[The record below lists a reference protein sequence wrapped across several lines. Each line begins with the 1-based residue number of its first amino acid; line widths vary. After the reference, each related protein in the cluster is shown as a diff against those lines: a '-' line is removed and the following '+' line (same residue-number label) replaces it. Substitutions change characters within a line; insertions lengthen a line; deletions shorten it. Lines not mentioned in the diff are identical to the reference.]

1 MTLISGTRLGPYEI
15 LAPLGAGG
23 MGEVYRARDSKLKRD
38 VAIKVLPQSLAAD
51 PDALERFEREALAVA
66 ALSHPNI
73 LSIFDFGKHDGI
85 SYAVMELL
93 EGETLR
99 RKLHTGPISQQQA
112 VDYAVQAAKGLSA
125 AHEKNIV
132 HRDLKPENLF
142 VSKDGHLK
150 ILDFGLA
157 KQIEAVAPSEMT
169 SAPTTYTRPGVV
181 LGTMGYM
188 SPEQVRG
195 RGVDHRSDIFSFGA
209 ILYEMLTGQTAFR
222 KETESDTMA
231 AVMRDDPPEM
241 SSSGRSIPA
250 SVDSVVRH
258 CLEKDPANRF
268 QTAKEIVSALTQAS
282 GPNVWTAPRAADS
295 ASGPR
300 RGVIAIVAVSLAF
313 LLVVAAFSILKA
325 RGPGG
330 ATPTLDTA
338 PREPSI
344 AVLPFVNLSAEKD
357 KEYFSDGISEDLS
370 NLLARI
376 PELQV
381 TARTSAFSFKGK
393 EVAIP
398 EIARQLHVAHVL
410 EGSVRMSGNQM
421 RITAQ
426 LIDAATDKQLWSE
439 TYDRKLDDV
448 FAIQDEIAADVVKQ
462 LKVEILGAAPRA
474 RHTDPEAY
482 ALYLQAVQL
491 TKKRSAEAFAQGDA
505 LLARVLEIDPR
516 YVPAWAQVAGN
527 AINEVTIGMVPKE
540 QGHPRAH
547 EAATKALAIDPD
559 YARAHASLGSLA
571 IFQGDIPA
579 AARHFERALALDP
592 ADLVV
597 LGNSSAV
604 LKGLGRLNDA
614 IALDEAVVRRDPVNT
629 SWLFNLA
636 SAQNWAGRYD
646 DAIGS
651 LHAVLTLNPGFAG
664 SHLVL
669 GEALLGKG
677 DAAGALVEIEQE
689 THEAFRMIGLPMA
702 YHALGREADSDA
714 ALAALIEKWGKDA
727 PYDVAYVHAFRG
739 EADSAFE
746 WLDKSAAAK
755 DPSLVLLLVENLFD
769 NIHSDPRWLPFLRKL
784 GKAPEQLAG
793 ITFKVTMP
801 GGAAGR

>member
-1 MTLISGTRLGPYEI
+1 MRYVLHTVDLNPGGRYRATDDSQWPSMTLSAGTRLGPYEI

-99 RKLHTGPISQQQA
+99 RKLHTGPLSEQQA
-112 VDYAVQAAKGLSA
+112 VDYALQTAKGLSA
-125 AHEKNIV
+125 AHEKNIL

-150 ILDFGLA
+150 ILDFGLS
-157 KQIEAVAPSEMT
+157 KQMEAIAPSEMT
-169 SAPTTYTRPGVV
+169 SAPTTYTRPGTVM
-181 LGTMGYM
+181 GTMGYS

-195 RGVDHRSDIFSFGA
+195 RPVDHRSDIFSFGA

-222 KETESDTMA
+222 RDTASDTMA

-250 SVDSVVRH
+250 SLDNVVRH

-268 QTAKEIVSALTQAS
+268 QTAKDIVFALTAAS
-282 GPNVWTAPRAADS
+282 GPTVWTAPRGA
-295 ASGPR
+295 
-300 RGVIAIVAVSLAF
+300 VAVSRPRRRMMPIAMVGLAV
-313 LLVVAAFSILKA
+313 LVVAAVVAMIFS
-325 RGPGG
+325 GPGG
-330 ATPTLDTA
+330 AAPVLDA
-338 PREPSI
+338 AAREPSI
-344 AVLPFVNLSAEKD
+344 AVLPFVNLSADKD
-357 KEYFSDGISEDLS
+357 KEYLSDGISEDLS

-393 EVAIP
+393 DVAIP

-448 FAIQDEIAADVVKQ
+448 FAIQDEIAADVVNQ
-462 LKVEILGAAPRA
+462 LQVKILGSTPKA

-491 TKKRSAEAFAQGDA
+491 TRKRSAEAFAQGDA

-516 YVPAWAQVAGN
+516 YVPALAQVAGN

-540 QGHPRAH
+540 QGHPRAR
-547 EAATKALAIDPD
+547 EAAMKALEIDPE

-571 IFQGDIPA
+571 IFQADIA
-579 AARHFERALALDP
+579 AAAEHFERALELDP
-592 ADLVV
+592 TDLVV

-689 THEAFRMIGLPMA
+689 THEAFKMIGLPMA
-702 YHALGREADSDA
+702 YHALGRKADSDA

-727 PYDVAYVHAFRG
+727 PYDVAYVYAFRG

-746 WLDKSAAAK
+746 
-755 DPSLVLLLVENLFD
+755 
-769 NIHSDPRWLPFLRKL
+769 
-784 GKAPEQLAG
+784 
-793 ITFKVTMP
+793 
-801 GGAAGR
+801 